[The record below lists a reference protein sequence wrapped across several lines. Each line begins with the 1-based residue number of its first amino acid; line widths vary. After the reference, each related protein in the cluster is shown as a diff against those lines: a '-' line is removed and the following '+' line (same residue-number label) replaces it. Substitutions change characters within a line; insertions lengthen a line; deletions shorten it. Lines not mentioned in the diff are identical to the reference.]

1 MDETN
6 KQQSF
11 LGTGWDFPPTFGRDI
26 YEVKMISDEEDIRSS
41 LAILLSTRIGERIM
55 QPTYGCELTKLLFE
69 PLDTTLKAYLKDLIN
84 DAILYHEPRIILND
98 LKLEPADMNEGIIEI
113 TLDYT
118 IASTNTRYNYVYP
131 FYLSEGTN
139 LAK

>member
-1 MDETN
+1 MDEN
-6 KQQSF
+6 RKEQSF
-11 LGTGWDFPPTFGRDI
+11 FGTGWDFPPTFVKGTSS
-26 YEVKMISDEEDIRSS
+26 VKMISDEQDIQSS
-41 LAILLSTRIGERIM
+41 LEILLSTRIGERIM

-98 LKLEPADMNEGIIEI
+98 VKLEIADPNLGIIEI

-139 LAK
+139 LVK

>member
-1 MDETN
+1 
-6 KQQSF
+6 
-11 LGTGWDFPPTFGRDI
+11 
-26 YEVKMISDEEDIRSS
+26 
-41 LAILLSTRIGERIM
+41 M

-69 PLDTTLKAYLKDLIN
+69 PLDTTLRAYLKDLIN

-98 LKLEPADMNEGIIEI
+98 LKLEPADQEEGIIEI

-118 IASTNTRYNYVYP
+118 IAATNTRYNYVYP
-131 FYLSEGTN
+131 FYTSEGSN